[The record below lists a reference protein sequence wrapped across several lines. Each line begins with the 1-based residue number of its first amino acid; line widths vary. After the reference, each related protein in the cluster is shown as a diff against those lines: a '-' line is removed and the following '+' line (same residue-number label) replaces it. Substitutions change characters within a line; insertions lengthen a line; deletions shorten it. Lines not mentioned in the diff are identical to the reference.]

1 VSLFLTFITSLML
14 GMRHATDPDHIV
26 AVTTIVSRERS
37 VVKAAG
43 IGAVWGIGHTVTLLL
58 VGGAI
63 IAFKVAFN
71 ARLGLSL
78 ELSVAIMLIV
88 LGLLNIFDVRASTRG
103 ISMAMSPPLRHRH
116 RILSK
121 SPCRPSPALKRPAPA
136 TPSAISASRPFVVGI
151 VHGLAGSAGAA
162 LLIVPLIDDPRWAAL
177 YLLTFG
183 LGTIV
188 GMAFIT
194 LTIALPSLL
203 ATAHLPSLQRS
214 LRIASGAVSLVFGLY
229 LAHKIG
235 FTDGLFTS
243 DPRWTPR

>member
-1 VSLFLTFITSLML
+1 ML

-43 IGAVWGIGHTVTLLL
+43 IGAVWGIGHTITLLL

-103 ISMAMSPPLRHRH
+103 
-116 RILSK
+116 
-121 SPCRPSPALKRPAPA
+121 
-136 TPSAISASRPFVVGI
+136 ISASRPFVVGI

-188 GMAFIT
+188 GMAFVT

-203 ATAHLPSLQRS
+203 ATAHLPSFQRA

-243 DPRWTPR
+243 DPRWAPR

>member
-1 VSLFLTFITSLML
+1 MSLLLTFITSLML

-37 VVKAAG
+37 VVKAARL
-43 IGAVWGIGHTVTLLL
+43 GAVWGIGHTLTLLL

-63 IAFKVAFN
+63 IAFKVAFD

-78 ELSVAIMLIV
+78 ELAVAVMLIV
-88 LGLLNIFDVRASTRG
+88 LGLLNLFDVRAR
-103 ISMAMSPPLRHRH
+103 
-116 RILSK
+116 
-121 SPCRPSPALKRPAPA
+121 
-136 TPSAISASRPFVVGI
+136 SAGPSASRPFFVGV
-151 VHGLAGSAGAA
+151 VHGLAGSAAAA

-177 YLLTFG
+177 YLFTFG

-188 GMAFIT
+188 GMT
-194 LTIALPSLL
+194 LVTITIAAPSLL
-203 ATAHLPSLQRS
+203 ASAHMPSLQRT
-214 LRIASGAVSLVFGLY
+214 LRVASGAVSVVFGLY

-235 FTDGLFTS
+235 FTDGLFTA

>member
-1 VSLFLTFITSLML
+1 MSLFLTFITSLML

-37 VVKAAG
+37 VAKAAG
-43 IGAVWGIGHTVTLLL
+43 IGAVWGIGHTVTLLG

-63 IAFKVAFN
+63 IAFKIAFN

-78 ELSVAIMLIV
+78 ELCVAVMLIV
-88 LGLLNIFDVRASTRG
+88 LGLLNLFDVRANTRG
-103 ISMAMSPPLRHRH
+103 V
-116 RILSK
+116 
-121 SPCRPSPALKRPAPA
+121 
-136 TPSAISASRPFVVGI
+136 SASRPFFVGI
-151 VHGLAGSAGAA
+151 VHGLAGSAAAA

-183 LGTIV
+183 FGTIV
-188 GMAFIT
+188 GMAIIT
-194 LTIALPSLL
+194 VAIAAPSFF
-203 ATAHLPSLQRS
+203 AAAHVPSLQCS
-214 LRIASGAVSLVFGLY
+214 LRVASGAVSLVFGIY

-235 FTDGLFTS
+235 FGDGLFTA

>member
-1 VSLFLTFITSLML
+1 VSLLLTFITSLML

-37 VVKAAG
+37 VAKSAG
-43 IGAVWGIGHTVTLLL
+43 IGVLWGIGHTITLLI

-63 IAFKVAFN
+63 IAFKIVLD

-78 ELSVAIMLIV
+78 EFSVAIMLIV
-88 LGLLNIFDVRASTRG
+88 LGALNLFDVRTNSRTTST
-103 ISMAMSPPLRHRH
+103 A
-116 RILSK
+116 
-121 SPCRPSPALKRPAPA
+121 
-136 TPSAISASRPFVVGI
+136 RPFLVGV

-188 GMAFIT
+188 GMTIIT
-194 LTIALPSLL
+194 LSIAAPSLL
-203 ATAHLPSLQRS
+203 AAAHMPNLQRS

-235 FTDGLFTS
+235 FSDGLFTS
-243 DPRWTPR
+243 NPR

>member
-1 VSLFLTFITSLML
+1 MSLFLTFITSLML

-43 IGAVWGIGHTVTLLL
+43 IGAVWGIGHTITLLL

-103 ISMAMSPPLRHRH
+103 
-116 RILSK
+116 
-121 SPCRPSPALKRPAPA
+121 
-136 TPSAISASRPFVVGI
+136 ISASRPFVVGI

-188 GMAFIT
+188 GMAFVT

-203 ATAHLPSLQRS
+203 ATAHLPSFQRS

-243 DPRWTPR
+243 DPRWTPQ

>member
-1 VSLFLTFITSLML
+1 MSLFITFITSLLL

-43 IGAVWGIGHTVTLLL
+43 IGAVWGIGHTLTLLL
-58 VGGAI
+58 VGGSI
-63 IAFKVAFN
+63 IAFKIAFN

-78 ELSVAIMLIV
+78 ELCVAVMLIV
-88 LGLLNIFDVRASTRG
+88 LGILNIFDLRTSARG
-103 ISMAMSPPLRHRH
+103 IS
-116 RILSK
+116 
-121 SPCRPSPALKRPAPA
+121 
-136 TPSAISASRPFVVGI
+136 SARPFLVGI

-162 LLIVPLIDDPRWAAL
+162 LLIVPLIDDPRWAVL

-188 GMAFIT
+188 GMAVVT
-194 LTIALPSLL
+194 LSIALPSLL
-203 ATAHLPSLQRS
+203 AAVHLPRLQRS
-214 LRIASGAVSLVFGLY
+214 LRFASGAVSLVFGIY

-235 FTDGLFTS
+235 FADGLFTS
-243 DPRWTPR
+243 DPRWTPQ

>member
-1 VSLFLTFITSLML
+1 MSLFLTFITSLML

-43 IGAVWGIGHTVTLLL
+43 IGAVWGVGHTITLLT

-63 IAFKVAFN
+63 IVFKLAFN

-78 ELSVAIMLIV
+78 EMSVAVMLIV
-88 LGLLNIFDVRASTRG
+88 LGLLNIFDARASTRG
-103 ISMAMSPPLRHRH
+103 IS
-116 RILSK
+116 
-121 SPCRPSPALKRPAPA
+121 
-136 TPSAISASRPFVVGI
+136 ASRPFIVGI

-162 LLIVPLIDDPRWAAL
+162 LLIVPLIDDARWAAL

-203 ATAHLPSLQRS
+203 ATAHLPGMQRS
-214 LRIASGAVSLVFGLY
+214 LRIASGAVSLIFGVY

-243 DPRWTPR
+243 EARWTPN

>member
-1 VSLFLTFITSLML
+1 VSLVLTFVTSLML

-43 IGAVWGIGHTVTLLL
+43 IGALWGAGHTITLLL

-63 IAFKVAFN
+63 IAFKIVFD
-71 ARLGLSL
+71 ARVGLSM
-78 ELSVAIMLIV
+78 ELCVAIMLIV
-88 LGLLNIFDVRASTRG
+88 LGALNLFDVRA
-103 ISMAMSPPLRHRH
+103 
-116 RILSK
+116 K
-121 SPCRPSPALKRPAPA
+121 SGGP
-136 TPSAISASRPFVVGI
+136 SASRPFIVGV
-151 VHGLAGSAGAA
+151 VHGLAGSAAAA

-188 GMAFIT
+188 GMTIIT
-194 LTIALPSLL
+194 LTIAAPSLL
-203 ATAHLPSLQRS
+203 ATAHIPSLQRS
-214 LRIASGAVSLVFGLY
+214 LRVTSGAVSLVFGLY

-235 FTDGLFTS
+235 FADGLFTS
-243 DPRWTPR
+243 DPRWSPQ

>member
-1 VSLFLTFITSLML
+1 MSLLFTFITSLLL
-14 GMRHATDPDHIV
+14 GMRHATDPDHVV
-26 AVTTIVSRERS
+26 AVTTIVTRERS
-37 VVKAAG
+37 VAKAAG
-43 IGAVWGIGHTVTLLL
+43 IGAVWGIGHTITLLV

-63 IAFKVAFN
+63 IGFKVAMN

-78 ELSVAIMLIV
+78 ELCVAIMLIV
-88 LGLLNIFDVRASTRG
+88 LGLLNLFNVHARTSD
-103 ISMAMSPPLRHRH
+103 
-116 RILSK
+116 
-121 SPCRPSPALKRPAPA
+121 
-136 TPSAISASRPFVVGI
+136 ISAARPFLVGV

-188 GMAFIT
+188 GMGLIT
-194 LTIALPSLL
+194 LTIAFPSLL
-203 ATAHLPSLQRS
+203 AAAHLPNFQRS
-214 LRIASGAVSLVFGLY
+214 LRLASGAVSLVFGLY

-243 DPRWTPR
+243 EVRFKP

>member
-1 VSLFLTFITSLML
+1 MSLFLTFIASLML

-43 IGAVWGIGHTVTLLL
+43 IGAIWGFGHTITLLL

-63 IAFKVAFN
+63 IAFKVVLN

-78 ELSVAIMLIV
+78 EMSVAVMLIV
-88 LGLLNIFDVRASTRG
+88 LGLLNIFNVRASARG
-103 ISMAMSPPLRHRH
+103 L
-116 RILSK
+116 
-121 SPCRPSPALKRPAPA
+121 
-136 TPSAISASRPFVVGI
+136 SASRPLFVGI

-162 LLIVPLIDDPRWAAL
+162 LLIVPLIDDARWAAL

-188 GMAFIT
+188 GMAIVT

-203 ATAHLPSLQRS
+203 ASAHMPSMQRS
-214 LRIASGAVSLVFGLY
+214 LRLASGAVSLVFGIY

>member
-1 VSLFLTFITSLML
+1 MSLFLTFITSLML

-43 IGAVWGIGHTVTLLL
+43 IGAVWGIGHTITLLL

-103 ISMAMSPPLRHRH
+103 
-116 RILSK
+116 
-121 SPCRPSPALKRPAPA
+121 
-136 TPSAISASRPFVVGI
+136 ISASRPFVVGI